1 MKAEEKLELE
11 EVQRQKRKRINR
23 MKNIIVATIAFW
35 MLASLVAI
43 VILSVCLGKLNQRVH
58 VLEKALDTEVVEIKT
73 DTEPDT
79 EPTGT
84 AQEDTETEQPSETE
98 TESENVNVDYTNV
111 VRGIDTED
119 NMAAEGD
126 THYVYLTFDSTPG
139 SNTEQILDVLDNY
152 QLKATFFVAGDVSED
167 YYDTVRR
174 IVDDGQ
180 TLGMRSFA
188 GSYSTI
194 YASTE
199 AFESDFFQISDFLY
213 ELTGERCS
221 LYRFPGGSGNEISN
235 VDMAEFVHILN
246 ANEISY
252 FDWNVSAGDA
262 ASDYSVEDV
271 VNNVVEGVSQYKTS
285 VVLLHDASDKSTT
298 VEALASL
305 IEALQGMDAQILPID
320 ENTTRIQY
328 IKADSVQ

>member
-1 MKAEEKLELE
+1 MKAEEKLDVE

-23 MKNIIVATIAFW
+23 MKNIIVMTIAIW

-58 VLEKALDTEVVEIKT
+58 VLEKALDEQVLEIKT
-73 DTEPDT
+73 DTEPAPG
-79 EPTGT
+79 PTGDT
-84 AQEDTETEQPSETE
+84 QVDTETEQVTETE
-98 TESENVNVDYTNV
+98 TQSENVNVDYTNV

-119 NMAAEGD
+119 NMATEGD

-139 SNTEQILDVLDNY
+139 SNTEQILDVLDTY
-152 QLKATFFVAGDVSED
+152 QLKATFFVAGDISED

-174 IVDDGQ
+174 IVDDGHS
-180 TLGMRSFA
+180 LGMRSFA
-188 GSYSTI
+188 DQYSTI
-194 YASTE
+194 YASTD
-199 AFESDFFQISDFLY
+199 AFESDFFEISDFLY
-213 ELTGERCS
+213 ELTGVRCN
-221 LYRFPGGSGNEISN
+221 LYRFPGGSSNEISN

>member
-1 MKAEEKLELE
+1 MKAEEKLDIE
-11 EVQRQKRKRINR
+11 ETQRQRRKRVNR
-23 MKNIIVATIAFW
+23 MKNIIVITIAFW
-35 MLASLVAI
+35 MLASFLAI
-43 VILSVCLGKLNQRVH
+43 VILAVCLGKLNQRVH
-58 VLEKALDTEVVEIKT
+58 VLEKALDTQVLEIKT
-73 DTEPDT
+73 DTEP
-79 EPTGT
+79 TGN
-84 AQEDTETEQPSETE
+84 AQLDTETEQISETE

-119 NMAAEGD
+119 NMATEGD

-152 QLKATFFVAGDVSED
+152 QLKATFFVAGDVSEG

-174 IVDDGQ
+174 ITDEGHS
-180 TLGMRSFA
+180 LGMRSFA
-188 GSYSTI
+188 DQYSTI

-199 AFESDFFQISDFLY
+199 AFESDFFEISDFLY
-213 ELTGERCS
+213 ELTGVRCS

-246 ANEISY
+246 ANGISY

-298 VEALASL
+298 AEALASL